1 MKRLIKAVFC
11 AVATVLVF
19 FAARSA
25 MDAYIQKN
33 NPPEVFQAG
42 NYTDYYYSTLN
53 ETQKQ
58 AYTAV
63 REQVYSFPK
72 SIKVPPLDSASL
84 DKVLEA
90 LICDNPYM
98 FMFNSCS
105 LMSIGSSSYFEPD
118 YLITKEDYTSLKTEV
133 EAATEKII
141 SAMPE
146 TDSYHKQLY
155 LHDALINACTYS
167 DTDTAS
173 EADVTGVFINSLAK
187 CSGYAKAYKLL
198 LDSAG
203 IPCVLISG
211 YAEDYDQ
218 NGTNHMW
225 TATQTDGV
233 WSYTDITWDDPV
245 TDSGEEMC
253 RRVYFC
259 MSDDMLRRTHSQFDF
274 GNSCPD
280 TGLYFYKA
288 QKSYYNDYNN
298 DTLISIAQ
306 LIATAADSSSTQA
319 EFMFAD
325 NEKLKKAEKELFTN
339 EKIHTALEKAD
350 KQSTHSIVTEKVR
363 YRVDYDINL
372 VTIYFE
378 TKD

>member
-1 MKRLIKAVFC
+1 MKKLIKAVFSA
-11 AVATVLVF
+11 AVTVLVF
-19 FAARSA
+19 FGVRSA
-25 MDAYIQKN
+25 MDAYIQKS
-33 NPPEVFQAG
+33 NPPETFETG
-42 NYTDYYYSTLN
+42 SYTDYYYTALSQ
-53 ETQKQ
+53 TQKQ

-118 YLITKEDYTSLKTEV
+118 YLMTKEDYDALKAQV
-133 EAATEKII
+133 EAAAEKII

-146 TDSYHKQLY
+146 ADSYRKQLY
-155 LHDALINACTYS
+155 LHDAVINSCTYS
-167 DTDTAS
+167 DTDDVS
-173 EADVTGVFINSLAK
+173 EADVTGVFVNSLAK

-198 LDSAG
+198 LDAAG

-211 YAEDYDQ
+211 YAEDYSG

-245 TDSGEEMC
+245 TDNGEEMC

-259 MSDDMLRRTHSQFDF
+259 MSDDMLSRTHSQFSF
-274 GNSCPD
+274 GNTCPD
-280 TGLYFYKA
+280 TGLYYYKT
-288 QKSYYNDYNN
+288 QNSYYNDYNSN
-298 DTLISIAQ
+298 TLLSIAA
-306 LIATAADSSSTQA
+306 LIAKEADSGNTQA

-325 NEKLKKAEKELFTN
+325 TESLNKAEKELFTN

-350 KQSTHSIVTEKVR
+350 KQADRTVVTEKVR
-363 YRVDYDINL
+363 YRVDYDIYMI
-372 VTIYFE
+372 TIYFE

>member
-11 AVATVLVF
+11 AVATVLVV
-19 FAARSA
+19 FAVRSA
-25 MDAYIQKN
+25 MDAYIQKS
-33 NPPEVFQAG
+33 NPPETFETG
-42 NYTDYYYSTLN
+42 NYTDYYYTSLT

-72 SIKVPPLDSASL
+72 SIKVPSLDSDSL

-118 YLITKEDYTSLKTEV
+118 YLMTAEEYISLKADV
-133 EAATEKII
+133 ESAAEKII

-155 LHDALINACTYS
+155 LHDTLINSCTYS

-173 EADVTGVFINSLAK
+173 EADITGAFIYGLAK

-198 LDSAG
+198 LDLTG

-211 YAEDYDQ
+211 YAEDYDG

-225 TATQTDGV
+225 TATQTDGS
-233 WSYTDITWDDPV
+233 WSYTDITWNDPI

-259 MSDDMLRRTHSQFDF
+259 MSDDMLRQTHSQFDF
-274 GNSCPD
+274 GYTCPD

-288 QKSYYNDYNN
+288 QNSFYNDYNN
-298 DTLISIAQ
+298 NILLKISE
-306 LIATAADSSSTQA
+306 LIARTAESGNTKT

-325 NEKLKKAEKELFTN
+325 SETLKKAEQELFTN
-339 EKIHTALEKAD
+339 EDIHTALEQANRKSAC
-350 KQSTHSIVTEKVR
+350 TIVTEKVR
-363 YRVDYDINL
+363 YRIDYDINL
-372 VTIYFE
+372 ITIYFE